1 MAKVKKDKTIFKITQ
16 YQPNDTVTCSSFV
29 VEVDGL
35 KILVDLGM
43 LQDSAMNFKQIYHTN
58 MQKLQ
63 SIPFED
69 LDYVLL
75 LHAHLDHCGL
85 IPVLARDEAH
95 FTGVV
100 IATELTTDLGRVIME
115 DACRINQ
122 SEVTKHNLKEAKKY
136 RTYYDKED
144 VSAVMDM
151 IRCYSYHQQI
161 KLSDT
166 VTLELLPACH
176 LSGASMGYLTYR
188 KEGVVKRLLCTSD
201 ITYGHTWD
209 RPFTKRIDKKCL
221 KVDTLVTEST
231 YGLRNKTSTNNGN
244 NPVDMLE
251 KYIVEEVIEKNKT
264 LWLPS
269 FAVHR
274 ATTLYLYLNEIWERN
289 EDIRKA
295 NIPVYFCGKM
305 MHEAHKIIGK
315 DKYKCYY
322 DDIWQDKDE
331 IFQQE
336 RFGFLTDKKDVEHF
350 CLNNSR
356 KIVISS
362 AGMLTAGYSALLAD
376 SYVANKKV
384 SLLLSGYVGEGTLA
398 RQIQDEDEYVIVNG
412 TRKRNRC
419 SYCGVLPEMSG
430 HASHQG
436 LIDFVKS
443 LNQTVLKNVVLVH
456 GDDDAKKEF
465 KEDLEKELSSNK
477 TIHIIKQFETLK
489 F

>member
-1 MAKVKKDKTIFKITQ
+1 MARNKKDKSVFRITQ
-16 YQPNDTVTCSSFV
+16 FQPNNTVTCSSIM

-35 KILVDLGM
+35 KILMDLGM
-43 LQDSAMNFKQIYHTN
+43 LQDSSMNFKQLYHAN

-63 SIPFED
+63 SIPFEE
-69 LDYVLL
+69 LDYVTL
-75 LHAHLDHCGL
+75 LHAHLDHSAFVP
-85 IPVLARDEAH
+85 ILARAETQ
-95 FTGVV
+95 FTGTI
-100 IATELTTDLGRVIME
+100 IATELTADLGRLIME

-122 SEVTKHNLKEAKKY
+122 SEVTINNLKEGKKY
-136 RTYYDKED
+136 RTYYDKDD
-144 VSAVMDM
+144 VPNVMDM
-151 IRCYSYHQQI
+151 IRCYSYNQEI
-161 KLSDT
+161 RLSDT

-176 LSGASMGYLTYR
+176 MSGASMAYITYH
-188 KEGVVKRLLCTSD
+188 KDGVTRRLLYTSD
-201 ITYGHTWD
+201 ITYGHDWE
-209 RPFTKRIDKKCL
+209 RPFTKRIVKKCL
-221 KVDTLVTEST
+221 KADVVIMEST
-231 YGLRNKTSTNNGN
+231 YGLRNKTTVTNGN
-244 NPVDMLE
+244 PIDMLE
-251 KYIVEEVIEKNKT
+251 QYILEEVVEKNKT

-289 EDIRKA
+289 EEIRNA

-322 DDIWQDKDE
+322 DEIWHDKEDI
-331 IFQQE
+331 FVQE

-350 CLNNSR
+350 CLNNTR

-362 AGMLTAGYSALLAD
+362 AGMLTAGYSSLLAD

-384 SLLLSGYVGEGTLA
+384 SLVYSGYVGEGTLS
-398 RQIQDEDEYVIVNG
+398 RTIQDGEEYAIVNG
-412 TRKRNRC
+412 TRKKIRAM
-419 SYCGVLPEMSG
+419 YCGTLSNMSG

-436 LIDFVKS
+436 LINFVKS
-443 LNQTVLKNVVLVH
+443 LNQSVLKNVILVH
-456 GDDDAKKEF
+456 GDDDAKQEL

-477 TIHIIKQFETLK
+477 SVHIIKQFETLK